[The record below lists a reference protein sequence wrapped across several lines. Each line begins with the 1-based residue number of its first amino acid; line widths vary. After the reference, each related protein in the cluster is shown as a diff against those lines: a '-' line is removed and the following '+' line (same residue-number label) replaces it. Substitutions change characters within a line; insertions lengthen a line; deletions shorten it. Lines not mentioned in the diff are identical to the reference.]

1 MPFAAVTYVR
11 LEGRDPADAQKLLSE
26 VLVPR
31 LKQLPGFRA
40 ARFLRSQDGA
50 TGVGA
55 VVFDTEANAKAG
67 LDTMTTARP
76 PEAPPV
82 DSSAIYEVV
91 LEA

>member
-1 MPFAAVTYVR
+1 MPFVAVTYVR
-11 LEGRDPADAQKLLSE
+11 LEGRDPAEAQKLLSE

-31 LKQLPGFRA
+31 IKALPGFRS
-40 ARFLRSQDGA
+40 ARFSRSLDSS

-55 VVFDTEANAKAG
+55 VIFDTEANAQAG
-67 LDTMTTARP
+67 LDAMTVGRP

-82 DSSAIYEVV
+82 ENTAIYEVV